1 METFSIAFKV
11 GNLELDAIVTAF
23 DHHRRFKVEM
33 VTNEHD
39 PIVLQRITAGE
50 WKVEQAGQR
59 SISEQGFA
67 EIQEAI
73 DRYLEK
79 IYAVHNILV
88 LTDFSAAATNAA
100 KYAAAMARNFNSINI
115 ILYHSMSVPLATEI
129 PLQTPPAAVDF
140 QQETLSKL
148 EELKN
153 ELLPLTGEGTAIT
166 VRTDERPLLAAV
178 NMLAEQQQLG
188 LVVMG
193 ITGKG
198 NLERVFIGS
207 NTITI
212 AKECKVPLLIVPA
225 GAVFEKI
232 NRVVFACDLK
242 KVSETTPTQSIKTLV
257 HKLDAK
263 LYILN
268 VARDGARFNP
278 ATINELAALHRLW
291 DEEQPEYHYTD
302 NDDLVKGIM
311 DFTKEHQIQLL
322 VTVPRE
328 YGFFEGIF
336 HRSMTEKLAYH
347 THLPLLLFREDK

>member
-39 PIVLQRITAGE
+39 PILLQRLNAGE

-59 SISEQGFA
+59 TISEKGFA
-67 EIQEAI
+67 AIQEAI
-73 DRYLEK
+73 DSYLEK
-79 IYAVHNILV
+79 IYAAHNILV
-88 LTDFSAAATNAA
+88 LTDFSPAATNAA
-100 KYAAAMARNFNSINI
+100 KYAAAMARSFNSINI
-115 ILYHSMSVPLATEI
+115 VLYHSMSVPLTTEI
-129 PLQTPPAAVDF
+129 PLQTPPPAVDF

-148 EELKN
+148 EKLKN
-153 ELLPLTGEGTAIT
+153 EILPLTGGGTTVT

-188 LVVMG
+188 LVIMG

-207 NTITI
+207 NTITV

-225 GAVFEKI
+225 NAVFEKI
-232 NRVVFACDLK
+232 ERVVFACDLK
-242 KVSETTPTQSIKTLV
+242 KVSETTPTQAIRTLI

-268 VARDGARFNP
+268 VARDGASFNP

-291 DEEQPEYHYTD
+291 DEEHPEYHYTD
-302 NDDLVKGIM
+302 NDDLVQGIM